1 MKYYLQ
7 FLISIPL
14 ITAPLLA
21 LAEED
26 RAARYGTQTYRVTD
40 RNSDPRPRPVQDPRE
55 LPAPRQSQESGP
67 GSVEEIR
74 PPFPLTPVEG
84 DFPPLLPDPND
95 ADSEYLPPL
104 EEELWNHGGS
114 YLYEPEGER
123 LNWPGP
129 DSHEHFQ
136 VLRLPEDWKE
146 PRPVTAFQEFL
157 GADMVHAR
165 PHLHWLGHGYRW
177 EPRFVGY
184 GTYQLFGFAFDQNNM
199 RRDVIGHQLI
209 AEFDLRLTGTE
220 RFHVQYR
227 PIGKGNTGG
236 SYYQFSD
243 PAGYVDNST
252 AVPERYW
259 FEGELH
265 SMFGGLLDPFAVWD
279 YHVVGGMYPLI
290 LQNALLMNDNI
301 LGFVINKNNIY
312 LGPLSNINVQ
322 AFAGFDG
329 VDAFQDSG
337 AQVFGTNASI
347 DYQRR
352 FWELTYA
359 FLYNKHDSSRDSHY
373 LALSRTSW
381 HGMLALTGRAMFK
394 IGDEG
399 GVGSGQLFV
408 LESNYTRVFDHNLL
422 GVEKGVFY
430 ANAFLATNGWTP
442 IAVGNF
448 NRITTAFEVNPLT
461 QIAAGNEVGNNWG
474 GVLGVQ
480 LFRHHE
486 DESLIPEIAFQAPND
501 EPVFGLGLRYLRKTS
516 ARSFF
521 EVLGTLNFSDDP
533 LYQRRGIFLAETI
546 VF

>member
-1 MKYYLQ
+1 VKKYLS
-7 FLISIPL
+7 LLVLVHSLAVPL
-14 ITAPLLA
+14 LVPAEDDGAAPLG
-21 LAEED
+21 
-26 RAARYGTQTYRVTD
+26 ARIYRV
-40 RNSDPRPRPVQDPRE
+40 SDLAWQPPARPVKDPRE
-55 LPAPRQSQESGP
+55 LPTPRPGDESGRD
-67 GSVEEIR
+67 GLEEIG
-74 PPFPLTPVEG
+74 PTLLPGPVQG
-84 DFPPLLPDPND
+84 DFPALPPDPNEGD
-95 ADSEYLPPL
+95 LEYLPPL
-104 EEELWNHGGS
+104 EEELWHHGGS

-123 LNWPGP
+123 LNWPAP

-136 VLRLPEDWKE
+136 VLRLPEDWQE

-157 GADMVHAR
+157 GADEVHPR
-165 PHLHWLGHGYRW
+165 PHLHWLGNGYRW

-184 GTYQLFGFAFDQNNM
+184 GSYQLFAFAFEENNM
-199 RRDVIGHQLI
+199 RRDAIGHQLI
-209 AEFDLRLTGTE
+209 AELDLRLTGTE

-227 PIGKGNTGG
+227 PIGERNTGG

-259 FEGELH
+259 FEGEIH
-265 SMFGGLLDPFAVWD
+265 SMFGGFLNPFAAWD
-279 YHVVGGMYPLI
+279 YHVVGGMYPLV

-301 LGFVINKNNIY
+301 LGFAINKNNIY

-329 VDAFQDSG
+329 VDAFPDSG
-337 AQVFGTNASI
+337 AQVFGTNVSI
-347 DYQRR
+347 DYKRR
-352 FWELTYA
+352 FYELTYS
-359 FLYNKHDSSRDSHY
+359 FLRNKHESSRDSHY

-381 HGMLALTGRAMFK
+381 HGMLSLAGRAMFK
-394 IGDEG
+394 FGDEG
-399 GVGSGQLFV
+399 GSGSGQLFV
-408 LESNYTRVFDHNLL
+408 LESNYTRVFDHKPL

-430 ANAFLATNGWTP
+430 ANTFLATNGWRP

-461 QIAAGNEVGNNWG
+461 QIAAGNEVGRNWG
-474 GVLGVQ
+474 AVLGAQ

-486 DESLIPEIAFQAPND
+486 DESLIPEVAFQSPDD
-501 EPVFGLGLRYLRKTS
+501 EPVFGVGLRYLRKTS

-533 LYQRRGIFLAETI
+533 QYQRRGIFLSETI
-546 VF
+546 AF